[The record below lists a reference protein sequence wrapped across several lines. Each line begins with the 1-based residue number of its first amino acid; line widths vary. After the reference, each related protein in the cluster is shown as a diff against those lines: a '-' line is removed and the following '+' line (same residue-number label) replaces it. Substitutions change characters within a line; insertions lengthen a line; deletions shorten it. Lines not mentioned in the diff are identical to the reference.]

1 MTSNS
6 LAAAS
11 SASSEAPAEGR
22 GDGDMPIH
30 GERIA
35 MLLAGSDN
43 ANARRIVVEAVA
55 RTGSTNVDLMQ
66 RLHSLEQPVLRVAER
81 QTAGRGRA
89 GRPWRTTPQTSLT
102 FSLAWR
108 FRRPL
113 HALLGLPLAV
123 GVALA
128 EALQVLGVQAQLKWP
143 NDLLRDGA
151 KLAGVL
157 IETAADIGSSDAT
170 WAVIGIGLNLG
181 VPPELE
187 AELGRAIGAAPELQ
201 KQPRET
207 VLAIITSALAD
218 VLAEF
223 EQYGFGA
230 FIARWQ
236 AFHSYAGQPVKIID
250 NGRIVQEGIAVGV
263 DMMGRFLID
272 TGAGQVAV
280 LAGDVS
286 LRLQEQAS

>member
-1 MTSNS
+1 MNKTSH
-6 LAAAS
+6 LPAAALP
-11 SASSEAPAEGR
+11 EPAFRER
-22 GDGDMPIH
+22 GDGGMLVQ
-30 GERIA
+30 GERVA
-35 MLLAGSDN
+35 KLLAGSDN
-43 ANARRIVVEAVA
+43 ANVKDIVVEAVA
-55 RTGSTNVDLMQ
+55 QTGSTNADLMQ
-66 RLHSLEQPVLRVAER
+66 RLPTLALPVLRVADC
-81 QTAGRGRA
+81 QSAGRGRA
-89 GRPWRTTPQTSLT
+89 GRAWRTAPETSLT

-108 FRRPL
+108 FERPL

-143 NDLLRDGA
+143 NDVLRDGA

-157 IETAADIGSSDAT
+157 IETAADGGAGQAT

-181 VPPELE
+181 VPPDLE
-187 AELGRAIGAAPELQ
+187 FELGRAIGTAPELQ

-218 VLAEF
+218 VLVEF
-223 EQYGFGA
+223 ERYGFGA

-250 NGRIVQEGIAVGV
+250 NGRIVQEGIAAGV
-263 DMMGRFLID
+263 DVMGRFLID
-272 TGAGQVAV
+272 TGAGQAAV